1 MSIVE
6 YVGRVPPY
14 SCSSLSPH
22 LRAGRSSKGHS
33 TDSPRAK
40 KGRGQDHLRL
50 VSPTAYLPEQIEAMI
65 THQLQMRVL
74 QEIELLLTRRGED
87 DEARRV
93 LLFQSRGKPPTS
105 ILDFSSG
112 PSPSTPALGPSLEGK
127 TPEVALPLH
136 YPVPDLFT
144 AEQAV
149 TLREELGLFL
159 DIEIGEKVG
168 LPQTA
173 VLGPL
178 AVALWRLRNWVVGT
192 GRSVDDEESD
202 E

>member
-1 MSIVE
+1 
-6 YVGRVPPY
+6 
-14 SCSSLSPH
+14 
-22 LRAGRSSKGHS
+22 
-33 TDSPRAK
+33 
-40 KGRGQDHLRL
+40 
-50 VSPTAYLPEQIEAMI
+50 MI
-65 THQLQMRVL
+65 THQLQTRVL

-105 ILDFSSG
+105 ILDFSSSATSASG
-112 PSPSTPALGPSLEGK
+112 LALSRKGK
-127 TPEVALPLH
+127 SPEVALPLH
-136 YPVPDLFT
+136 YHVPALFT
-144 AEQAV
+144 PEQTVA
-149 TLREELGLFL
+149 LKEELGLFL
-159 DIEIGEKVG
+159 DIEVGEKVG

-192 GRSVDDEESD
+192 GTSVDDEDGD